1 MDVVV
6 DFPIKM
12 VIFHSYTCKRLP
24 EGRIGSFFWHRI
36 TSSALGGSHWLDGTT
51 RMDEFI
57 GVEDSPWLGK
67 LAITSEI
74 AKSLVVDSADMG
86 DPLSFSPPRSVW

>member
-1 MDVVV
+1 
-6 DFPIKM
+6 
-12 VIFHSYTCKRLP
+12 
-24 EGRIGSFFWHRI
+24 
-36 TSSALGGSHWLDGTT
+36 
-51 RMDEFI
+51 MDEFI

-67 LAITSEI
+67 LAITGEI